1 MSFMV
6 TSYLLINGDGG
17 YRLQN
22 AHGSVVNVIS
32 QLAVSSKNHFPKNQL
47 NVPYQ
52 LMGIK
57 RWKLNMDNYTMKI
70 N

>member
-32 QLAVSSKNHFPKNQL
+32 QFAVCSENHIPGKSFPEESIERFIPADG
-47 NVPYQ
+47 V
-52 LMGIK
+52 
-57 RWKLNMDNYTMKI
+57 
-70 N
+70 